1 MNIKAKLLIFG
12 ALAVLSL
19 ASAKSVQAESFLEV
33 SRPDQMAGRNVASP
47 ADNINFF
54 GFSLT
59 NAASSTEDITINRL
73 VINNIGTSG
82 EQARS
87 TLSSLSLYSQ
97 AGELIARTSTRSGRN
112 GYVFT
117 NLNYNIP
124 NDGRTYSFGIHATV
138 NNSIREGLTIK
149 LAVNNVNSLRAIG
162 AETRARTQISG
173 NFPVQGNEFTITA
186 DGDNGLGRIAA
197 DAENNPVSAN
207 VVAGSTE
214 VPVLNVRFRAYDSA
228 FRLNILR
235 FSQLVEDTTRSV
247 ESLTIGYQNQAGN
260 TVTATRNFSNN
271 SDTVTF
277 NLYNDPAYLP
287 AGSQR
292 VVNVYANLA
301 VINQNFGAYTGDQL
315 KFAFIANQGFSAKN
329 ENNRLI
335 RSAVAENNQVEGNI
349 MVVHGTVPTIE
360 AVADNGDLANGPVDL
375 YRFKVTA
382 AEGGTDVSLKK
393 LTFKMSLTDSVINSA
408 TLYLSNFQILEGP
421 SYDNAE
427 NLNQS
432 DWGVNSYQIYG
443 AWSARQFSTT
453 TIQTGNILHA
463 NKLSHA
469 TAKLY
474 QNNAVFDGAR
484 GQGATSTHDI
494 VMVFNDDRLIRAGES
509 KYYILRAVAGNVDTG
524 ADSNDA
530 VGTYMSVGEAGLY
543 APLYLESSCDQ
554 NYPGGRQSKYCL
566 NGTDWMQD
574 SGEFRFDTGA
584 TMIWSDTTG
593 TDGNGQHS
601 EGAHDSS
608 KDWFNGWGVRTMD
621 VQRILN

>member
-1 MNIKAKLLIFG
+1 MNIKAKLLIVG

-19 ASAKSVQAESFLEV
+19 AGAKSVQAESFLEV

-73 VINNIGTSG
+73 VINNVGTSG

-87 TLSSLSLYSQ
+87 ALSSLSLYSQ

-149 LAVNNVNSLRAIG
+149 LAVNNVNSLRATG
-162 AETRARTQISG
+162 AETRARTQVSG
-173 NFPVQGNEFTITA
+173 NFPIQGNEFTITA
-186 DGDNGLGRIAA
+186 DGDNGLGSIAA

-207 VVAGSTE
+207 VVAGSAE

-247 ESLTIGYQNQAGN
+247 ESLTISYQNQAGN

-271 SDTVTF
+271 SNTVTF

-301 VINQNFGAYTGDQL
+301 AINQNLAAYTGDQL

-349 MVVHGTVPTIE
+349 MVVHGTVPTIA

-375 YRFKVTA
+375 YRFRVTA
-382 AEGGTDVSLKK
+382 SEGGTDLSLKK
-393 LTFKMSLTDSVINSA
+393 LPFKLALNDSVEHNLSLT
-408 TLYLSNFQILEGP
+408 LRNFQILEGS
-421 SYDNAE
+421 SYDNVFDLTQAD
-427 NLNQS
+427 QAV
-432 DWGVNSYQIYG
+432 DAYQIYNGYG
-443 AWSARQFSTT
+443 AIYTVADGQGR
-453 TIQTGNILHA
+453 GG
-463 NKLSHA
+463 KLSDA
-469 TAKLY
+469 NGTMMASY
-474 QNNAVFDGAR
+474 PANAGAR
-484 GQGATSTHDI
+484 DVI
-494 VMVFNDDRLIRAGES
+494 VVFNDDRVISAGES
-509 KYYILRAVAGNVDTG
+509 KYYILRAIASNVDTG
-524 ADSNDA
+524 ADSNDSI
-530 VGTYMSVGEAGLY
+530 SVFMHDGDENIVTHKVLNPSCFIRGALN
-543 APLYLESSCDQ
+543 APGY
-554 NYPGGRQSKYCL
+554 GSKYCL
-566 NGTDWMQD
+566 SSDGRNN
-574 SGEFRFDTGA
+574 A
-584 TMIWSDTTG
+584 TAAYFIWSDSTG
-593 TDGNGQHS
+593 TDGNNAHQDINAVGNYNGGQVN
-601 EGAHDSS
+601 SS
-608 KDWFNGWGVRTMD
+608 ADWFNGWKIRTLE
-621 VQRILN
+621 VQRTLN